1 MPTFED
7 VRTLTA
13 ELPDAEESTSYRTP
27 AFKVGGR
34 LFARLHEDG
43 TTLVVKGELED
54 RLGLPQTNPEVFYN
68 TPHYAQT
75 DMLLVRL
82 PKVNLADLERLL
94 HNSYQRALA
103 EIKKPK

>member
-7 VRTLTA
+7 VRTLA
-13 ELPDAEESTSYRTP
+13 AKLPDAEESTSYRTP
-27 AFKVGGR
+27 AFKVRGR

-54 RLGLPQTNPEVFYN
+54 RLGLPQTNPQVFYN
-68 TPHYAQT
+68 TLHYAQT
-75 DMLLVRL
+75 DMFLIRL
-82 PKVNLADLERLL
+82 PKVDLTELERLL

-103 EIKKPK
+103 ETKKPK